1 MDNYTD
7 FLWPSEIEQLKTRSQ
22 IIKLLQTGSTVR
34 QIAKQLK
41 VSTATVQRTK
51 KFLHQTASKSNRSV
65 SSYIFGQSQ

>member
-34 QIAKQLK
+34 QIAKLLK

-65 SSYIFGQSQ
+65 SSYIFGQSK